1 MEMLPE
7 EKNLLEEIRATG
19 VEIDDIEEL
28 MHMDQNDKA
37 LVPIVVKYIK
47 RFEETNYRELLVRAL
62 GVKGFTEASD
72 VLLDEFYKAEN
83 GKSYKWAIGNT
94 ISIIADPNIV
104 SEMIEISL
112 NKEHGAARGMIVYEL
127 GRFKD
132 ERIKDVLISLLDDEI
147 MKGYALH
154 SLKLLKDESTRKY
167 AERFLDCDIDWVR
180 KEAESMIRK
189 LDKLKIK
196 EQEKE
201 KARKA
206 KEKEREKARKA
217 RELEREKVKKAKE
230 QEKEKAR
237 KAKEKEKAK
246 KAKEKEKSK

>member
-62 GVKGFTEASD
+62 GVKGFTEASE
-72 VLLDEFYKAEN
+72 VLLDEFYR
-83 GKSYKWAIGNT
+83 SDDLHYKWAIGNT

-112 NKEHGAARGMIVYEL
+112 NKEHGAARGMIVHEL

-132 ERIKDVLISLLDDEI
+132 ERIKDVLISLLDDEDVD
-147 MKGYALH
+147 GYALH

-167 AERFLDCDIDWVR
+167 AERFLDCDIDWIR

-206 KEKEREKARKA
+206 KEKEKARKA
-217 RELEREKVKKAKE
+217 RELEREKAKKAKE

>member
-1 MEMLPE
+1 MLPE

-62 GVKGFTEASD
+62 GVKGFTEATD

-104 SEMIEISL
+104 PEMIEISL
-112 NKEHGAARGMIVYEL
+112 NKEHGAARGMIVHEL
-127 GRFKD
+127 WRFKD

-154 SLKLLKDESTRKY
+154 SLKFLKDESTRKY
-167 AERFLDCDIDWVR
+167 AERFLDNDIKWIR

-189 LDKLKIK
+189 LDKLKLK
-196 EQEKE
+196 EEEK
-201 KARKA
+201 
-206 KEKEREKARKA
+206 EKARKA
-217 RELEREKVKKAKE
+217 RELEREK
-230 QEKEKAR
+230 AR
-237 KAKEKEKAK
+237 RTKWISEAVV
-246 KAKEKEKSK
+246 

>member
-7 EKNLLEEIRATG
+7 EKNLIEEIRATG

-62 GVKGFTEASD
+62 GVKGFTEASE
-72 VLLDEFYKAEN
+72 VLLDEFYR
-83 GKSYKWAIGNT
+83 SDDLHYKWAIGNT

-112 NKEHGAARGMIVYEL
+112 NKEHGAARGMIVHEL

-132 ERIKDVLISLLDDEI
+132 ERIKDVLISLLDDEDVD
-147 MKGYALH
+147 GYALH

-167 AERFLDCDIDWVR
+167 AERFLDCDIDWIR

-206 KEKEREKARKA
+206 KEKEKARKA
-217 RELEREKVKKAKE
+217 RELEREKAKKAKE

-246 KAKEKEKSK
+246 KAKEKKSK

>member
-1 MEMLPE
+1 M
-7 EKNLLEEIRATG
+7 R
-19 VEIDDIEEL
+19 DIEEL

-112 NKEHGAARGMIVYEL
+112 NKEHGAARGMIVHEL
-127 GRFKD
+127 WRFKD
-132 ERIKDVLISLLDDEI
+132 ERIKDVLISLLDDEDVDE
-147 MKGYALH
+147 YALH
-154 SLKLLKDESTRKY
+154 SLKFLKDESTADEDACKIEHDISQATY
-167 AERFLDCDIDWVR
+167 EAICNHVNNFLAECPAMNHDH
-180 KEAESMIRK
+180 EPTA
-189 LDKLKIK
+189 
-196 EQEKE
+196 
-201 KARKA
+201 
-206 KEKEREKARKA
+206 
-217 RELEREKVKKAKE
+217 
-230 QEKEKAR
+230 
-237 KAKEKEKAK
+237 
-246 KAKEKEKSK
+246 

>member
-1 MEMLPE
+1 MLPE

-28 MHMDQNDKA
+28 MHMDENDKD
-37 LVPIVVKYIK
+37 LVPIVVKYIQ
-47 RFEETNYRELLVRAL
+47 RFKETNYRELLVRAL
-62 GVKGFTEASD
+62 GVKGFTEAFD

-83 GKSYKWAIGNT
+83 GKSYKWAIGNS

-112 NKEHGAARGMIVYEL
+112 NKEHGTARVMIVREL

-154 SLKLLKDESTRKY
+154 SLKFLKDESTRKY
-167 AERFLDCDIDWVR
+167 AERFLDCDIKWIR
-180 KEAESMIRK
+180 KEAESMIKK
-189 LDKLKIK
+189 LDKLKLK
-196 EQEKE
+196 EEEKE
-201 KARKA
+201 KAK
-206 KEKEREKARKA
+206 KA
-217 RELEREKVKKAKE
+217 RELEREK
-230 QEKEKAR
+230 AR
-237 KAKEKEKAK
+237 RTKWISEIAG
-246 KAKEKEKSK
+246 

>member
-1 MEMLPE
+1 MKMLPE

-28 MHMDQNDKA
+28 MHMDENDKD
-37 LVPIVVKYIK
+37 LVPIVVKYIQ
-47 RFEETNYRELLVRAL
+47 RFKETNYRELLVRAL
-62 GVKGFTEASD
+62 GVKGFTEAFD

-112 NKEHGAARGMIVYEL
+112 NKEHGTARVMIVREL

-154 SLKLLKDESTRKY
+154 SLKFLKDESTRKY
-167 AERFLDCDIDWVR
+167 AERFLDCDIKWIR
-180 KEAESMIRK
+180 KEAESMIKK
-189 LDKLKIK
+189 LDKLKLK
-196 EQEKE
+196 EEEKE
-201 KARKA
+201 KAK
-206 KEKEREKARKA
+206 KA
-217 RELEREKVKKAKE
+217 RELEREK
-230 QEKEKAR
+230 AR
-237 KAKEKEKAK
+237 RTKWI
-246 KAKEKEKSK
+246 SKIAG

>member
-1 MEMLPE
+1 MKMLPE

-28 MHMDQNDKA
+28 MHMDENDKD
-37 LVPIVVKYIK
+37 LVPIVVKYIQ
-47 RFEETNYRELLVRAL
+47 RFKETNYRELLVRAL
-62 GVKGFTEASD
+62 GVKGFTEAFD

-112 NKEHGAARGMIVYEL
+112 NKEHGAARGMIVHEL
-127 GRFKD
+127 WRFKD

-154 SLKLLKDESTRKY
+154 SLKFLKDESTRKY
-167 AERFLDCDIDWVR
+167 AERFLDCDIKWIR
-180 KEAESMIRK
+180 KEAESMIKK
-189 LDKLKIK
+189 LDKLKLK
-196 EQEKE
+196 EEEKE
-201 KARKA
+201 KAK
-206 KEKEREKARKA
+206 KA
-217 RELEREKVKKAKE
+217 RELEREK
-230 QEKEKAR
+230 AR
-237 KAKEKEKAK
+237 RTKWISEIVV
-246 KAKEKEKSK
+246 

>member
-1 MEMLPE
+1 MKMLPE

-28 MHMDQNDKA
+28 MHMDENDKD
-37 LVPIVVKYIK
+37 LVPIVVKYIQ
-47 RFEETNYRELLVRAL
+47 RFKETNYRELLVRAL
-62 GVKGFTEASD
+62 GVKGFTEATD

-112 NKEHGAARGMIVYEL
+112 NKEHGSARVMIVREL

-132 ERIKDVLISLLDDEI
+132 ERIKDVLISLLDDEQVD
-147 MKGYALH
+147 GFALH

-167 AERFLDCDIDWVR
+167 AERFLDNDIKWIR
-180 KEAESMIRK
+180 KEAESMIKK
-189 LDKLKIK
+189 LDKLKLK
-196 EQEKE
+196 EEEKE
-201 KARKA
+201 KAK
-206 KEKEREKARKA
+206 KA
-217 RELEREKVKKAKE
+217 RELEREK
-230 QEKEKAR
+230 AR
-237 KAKEKEKAK
+237 RTKWISEIAG
-246 KAKEKEKSK
+246 

>member
-1 MEMLPE
+1 MKMLPE

-28 MHMDQNDKA
+28 MHMDENDKD
-37 LVPIVVKYIK
+37 LVPIVVKYIQ
-47 RFEETNYRELLVRAL
+47 RFKETNYRELLVRAL
-62 GVKGFTEASD
+62 GVKGFTEATD

-112 NKEHGAARGMIVYEL
+112 NKEHGSARVMIVREL

-132 ERIKDVLISLLDDEI
+132 EKIKNILISLLDDEQVD
-147 MKGYALH
+147 GFALH

-167 AERFLDCDIDWVR
+167 AEDRRAHV
-180 KEAESMIRK
+180 
-189 LDKLKIK
+189 
-196 EQEKE
+196 
-201 KARKA
+201 
-206 KEKEREKARKA
+206 
-217 RELEREKVKKAKE
+217 
-230 QEKEKAR
+230 
-237 KAKEKEKAK
+237 
-246 KAKEKEKSK
+246 